1 MLPIAVAIAVAWG
14 ARSNAVTVTLGCW
27 MVLAAI
33 MAQAGI
39 LSRFERVPPPIGI
52 FLVLGFAGTIALGRS
67 RWVDRLVDLPWQ
79 ILLGFHAFRILV
91 EFLIH
96 KATTI
101 GLAPPQM
108 SWHGYNFDIV
118 TGLTALCL
126 APFAASLP
134 RGLIMLWNAL
144 GLTLLAVV
152 VGIAAVSF
160 PTRFQ
165 LMKPDN
171 SWVAS
176 FPYVWLPAILVMA
189 ALLGHIII
197 LRKLR
202 PAR

>member
-1 MLPIAVAIAVAWG
+1 MVAIAVACG
-14 ARSNAVTVTLGCW
+14 ARNKAVTLTIASW
-27 MVLAAI
+27 MGLAAI
-33 MAQAGI
+33 LAQAGI
-39 LSRFERVPPPIGI
+39 LSHFERLPPPMVI
-52 FLVLGFAGTIALGRS
+52 FLLIGFAGTILLGRS
-67 RWVDRLVDLPWQ
+67 SWVERLFELPWQ
-79 ILLGFHAFRILV
+79 ILVGFHAFRILV
-91 EFLIH
+91 EILIH

-118 TGLTALCL
+118 TGVTALCL
-126 APFAASLP
+126 APFAASVA
-134 RGLIMLWNAL
+134 RGLIMLWNCL

-189 ALLGHIII
+189 GLLGHIMIF
-197 LRKLR
+197 RKLR
-202 PAR
+202 SAG